1 MYCMPNGQTH
11 IARRGDIVVWE
22 EIVNAQ
28 RSQWA
33 HPYCPGSS
41 ESSSGEI
48 GAVTTLPQR
57 RTFCIFKHRLPRN
70 PTKYG
75 LIGHQQID
83 LEPNYQ
89 MSKYYQ
95 WLSFVNVVFIK
106 AKRNSYFGPLTSFS
120 CKLISFRT
128 FLWLKQRNLSIRRLQ
143 NSTNYVH
150 KAGDST
156 NTNESERKS
165 IWFSKTI
172 NVFKICVSSKV
183 TFCLTNCPLAPNSTT
198 TTLPSHVVAKLKYK
212 NTDEASRNTIIKK
225 QIQHMKYRQQLV
237 YGRKKV
243 QSWLGL
249 VASGPMEWGKRGK
262 GWPEKATVRW
272 SQLNVGG
279 FFSWYESL
287 HHSMWRR

>member
-1 MYCMPNGQTH
+1 MPNGQTH

-89 MSKYYQ
+89 MSRYYQ

-106 AKRNSYFGPLTSFS
+106 AERNSYFGPLTSFS

-128 FLWLKQRNLSIRRLQ
+128 FSWLKQLKHKAAAKQHKSCAQSRRLHQYHWIWKKINLILQ
-143 NSTNYVH
+143 NNQCFQDLCEH
-150 KAGDST
+150 KGDILF
-156 NTNESERKS
+156 N
-165 IWFSKTI
+165 
-172 NVFKICVSSKV
+172 
-183 TFCLTNCPLAPNSTT
+183 
-198 TTLPSHVVAKLKYK
+198 
-212 NTDEASRNTIIKK
+212 
-225 QIQHMKYRQQLV
+225 
-237 YGRKKV
+237 
-243 QSWLGL
+243 
-249 VASGPMEWGKRGK
+249 
-262 GWPEKATVRW
+262 
-272 SQLNVGG
+272 
-279 FFSWYESL
+279 
-287 HHSMWRR
+287 